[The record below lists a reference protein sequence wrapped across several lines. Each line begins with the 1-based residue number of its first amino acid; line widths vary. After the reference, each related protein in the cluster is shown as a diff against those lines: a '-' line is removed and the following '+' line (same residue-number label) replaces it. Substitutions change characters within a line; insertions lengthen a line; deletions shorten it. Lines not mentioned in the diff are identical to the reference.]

1 MNDSKST
8 YDLYSHD
15 FKSCPYD
22 TFAAMR
28 RDNPV
33 QHQPGIDGETPL
45 WFATRYADVEQILTG
60 DEQFARN
67 LRAHRPNI
75 GIPDPVLDQMLTNH
89 MLNKDGEEHRRL
101 RMLVSKGFTPKRV
114 RELRPRVQAVA
125 DELIEAV
132 IADGEMDL
140 MADYAF
146 HLPTIV
152 ILEMLGIVSKDRDK
166 FKQWA
171 NALIMPTT
179 TKEGLQEFMRL
190 MHEFLAYLGSLFAER
205 RQSPGDD
212 LVSALLQVEEAG
224 DRLSENELYSMLM
237 LLIVAGHETTVS
249 LLGNAM
255 VALWRHPEQLAL
267 LQALP
272 EFMPRAVEEF
282 LRYDGSVERAMSR
295 HLLQEV
301 ELGETAVPPGE
312 LVVPILAA
320 ANHDPAVFENP
331 EALDVTRTPNPHLGF
346 GKGAHY
352 CLGAPL
358 ARLEAEIGLNTLLQR
373 LPNIEPAIS
382 LSELRWR
389 LTPGFRSL
397 EALPV
402 KWGV

>member
-1 MNDSKST
+1 MNDSKPT

-60 DEQFARN
+60 EEQFARN

-89 MLNKDGEEHRRL
+89 MLNKDGAAHRRL
-101 RMLVSKGFTPKRV
+101 RNLVSKAFTPKRV
-114 RELRPRVQAVA
+114 REMRPRVQAIA
-125 DELIEAV
+125 DELIEGVLAR
-132 IADGEMDL
+132 GEMDL

-152 ILEMLGIVSKDRDK
+152 ILEMLGIASEDRAK
-166 FKQWA
+166 FKEWS
-171 NALIMPTT
+171 NALILPKMTQ
-179 TKEGLQEFMRL
+179 EELQEFARL
-190 MHEFLAYLGSLFAER
+190 MHEFLAYLAALFAQR
-205 RQSPGDD
+205 RRSPGND
-212 LVSALLQVEEAG
+212 LVSALLQAEEAG
-224 DRLSENELYSMLM
+224 DRLSEQELYSMVM

-255 VALWRHPEQLAL
+255 LALWRHPDQLAL
-267 LQALP
+267 LQAQPAL
-272 EFMPRAVEEF
+272 MPTAVEEF
-282 LRYDGSVERAMSR
+282 LRYDGSVERAFSR

-301 ELGETAVPPGE
+301 VLGETAVPPSE

-331 EALDVTRTPNPHLGF
+331 EVLDVMRWPNPHVGF

-373 LPNIEPAIS
+373 LPHIQPAIP
-382 LSELRWR
+382 LTDLRWR
-389 LTPGFRSL
+389 LTPTFRSL

-402 KWGV
+402 KWS

>member
-1 MNDSKST
+1 M
-8 YDLYSHD
+8 
-15 FKSCPYD
+15 
-22 TFAAMR
+22 
-28 RDNPV
+28 
-33 QHQPGIDGETPL
+33 
-45 WFATRYADVEQILTG
+45 
-60 DEQFARN
+60 
-67 LRAHRPNI
+67 
-75 GIPDPVLDQMLTNH
+75 
-89 MLNKDGEEHRRL
+89 
-101 RMLVSKGFTPKRV
+101 
-114 RELRPRVQAVA
+114 RPRVQAIA
-125 DELIEAV
+125 DELIEGVMAR
-132 IADGEMDL
+132 GEMDL

-152 ILEMLGIVSKDRDK
+152 ILEMLGIASEDRAK
-166 FKQWA
+166 FKEWS
-171 NALIMPTT
+171 NALILPKMTQ
-179 TKEGLQEFMRL
+179 EELQEFVRL
-190 MHEFLAYLGSLFAER
+190 MHEFLAYLAALFAQR
-205 RQSPGDD
+205 RQSPGND
-212 LVSALLQVEEAG
+212 LVSALLQAEEAG
-224 DRLSENELYSMLM
+224 DRLSEQELYSMLM

-255 VALWRHPEQLAL
+255 LALWRHPDQLAL
-267 LQALP
+267 LQAQPAL
-272 EFMPRAVEEF
+272 MATAVEEF
-282 LRYDGSVERAMSR
+282 LRYDGSVERAFSR

-301 ELGETAVPPGE
+301 ALGETAVPPGE